1 MWAPWRDCA
10 RPCSNWT
17 LTGAAVGYVG
27 HGMTTATNAVI
38 QRSGAK
44 TAFVTNH
51 GFRDLLLI
59 GRQDRPSLFDIDVV
73 RVPPLVPRELS
84 YGIVGRLDA
93 GGREIEPLDE
103 AQLVEAAADMRAR
116 DVEAVAVAFLHAYA
130 NPAHERAAKAVL
142 ERHLPGVAVCISS
155 DVLREFREFERA
167 STVVLNAFL
176 TPLMERYLGSLSGR
190 LHDTDSGLGVARDTP
205 IMVMEAAGGLMTV
218 ETALAKPVHTLLS
231 GPAGGVVAGAHFAG
245 LIGANDVI
253 TMDVGGTSTDISLIR
268 NGRPETTRQARIGQV
283 PIRLPTI
290 DINAIG
296 AGGGSI
302 AWIDDGGALR
312 VGPMSAEAVPGPACY
327 GRGGTK
333 PTTSDANLVLG
344 RLGSETRL
352 GGNLRLDPAAARDA
366 IETHVAGPL
375 GIDATAAAVGILRV
389 AHANIVRGI
398 RVVSV
403 ERGHDPRQ
411 CTLVPFGG
419 AGPMHGTPVARELRI
434 GRLIVPP
441 APGILCALGQLL
453 ADLRHDLVETHI
465 FAYAD
470 GNASRAGAIAHR
482 LAEEGDR
489 LLAADGVATD
499 KRAIEVR
506 VEARYVGQSYEL
518 PIVFRH
524 RDSRRLGPHRRRFP
538 RRPPPSVRTRRHR
551 GAHRD
556 RGAGGHRHRQGRR
569 TRAAGASPGRRR
581 AVRRG
586 AAGDARCFLRGNGDR
601 PGRRLGGG
609 EDIRAR
615 EAAREQHDRGTR
627 GDRGSIGDHGPLPW
641 RPCARACQRRAD
653 RGVRAMT
660 DRSVTFDPIALE
672 VLRNALE
679 ATAQEMGGVLKL
691 TSFSPNIKERMDASC
706 AIFDARA
713 QLIAQAEHVPIH
725 LGSMLKAVG
734 PTIAAAGPLEP
745 GDVVIVNDPFVG
757 GAHLPDITLVA
768 PVYAEGGLVGY
779 VGDTRAPFRRRRDG
793 AGFHAR
799 QVGRD
804 LPGGPGDTAGAAL
817 CARRAAGRRDAHDH
831 GQCAHGHGK
840 AR

>member
-1 MWAPWRDCA
+1 MKVRIASDVGGTFTDSIAYDPVSRRIAVSKVPTTPQARDVGTVEGLRA
-10 RPCSNWT
+10 ALHQLDS
-17 LTGAAVGYVG
+17 TGTAVGYIG

-38 QRSGAK
+38 QRSGAR

-93 GGREIEPLDE
+93 GGREIMPLDE
-103 AQLVEAAADMRAR
+103 AQLVEAAVDMRAR
-116 DVEAVAVAFLHAYA
+116 NVEAVAVAFLHAYA

-142 ERHLPGVAVCISS
+142 ERHLPRVAICISS

-176 TPLMERYLGSLSGR
+176 TPLMEAYLGSLSGR
-190 LHDTDSGLGVARDTP
+190 LHDTDTGLGVARDTP

-231 GPAGGVVAGAHFAG
+231 GPAGGVVAGAHYAG
-245 LIGANDVI
+245 LIGVADVI

-470 GNASRAGAIAHR
+470 DNASRAGAIAHR

-499 KRAIEVR
+499 KRATEVR

-518 PIVFRH
+518 PIVFCH
-524 RDSRRLGPHRRRFP
+524 RDGDGWARIATDFHA
-538 RRPPPSVRTRRHR
+538 
-551 GAHRD
+551 AHRNRFGHAD
-556 RGAGGHRHRQGRR
+556 TDAPIEIVGLGATAIGKVDAPELPALR
-569 TRAAGASPGRRR
+569 PG
-581 AVRRG
+581 G
-586 AAGDARCFLRGNGDR
+586 AAPSAEALQATRDVFFEGTEIGQGGTWVAANIYEREQLLANNMIEGPAVIEEVSATTVLYPGDR
-601 PGRRLGGG
+601 
-609 EDIRAR
+609 AR
-615 EAAREQHDRGTR
+615 VHANGALIVEC
-627 GDRGSIGDHGPLPW
+627 GP
-641 RPCARACQRRAD
+641 
-653 RGVRAMT
+653 
-660 DRSVTFDPIALE
+660 
-672 VLRNALE
+672 
-679 ATAQEMGGVLKL
+679 
-691 TSFSPNIKERMDASC
+691 
-706 AIFDARA
+706 
-713 QLIAQAEHVPIH
+713 
-725 LGSMLKAVG
+725 
-734 PTIAAAGPLEP
+734 
-745 GDVVIVNDPFVG
+745 
-757 GAHLPDITLVA
+757 
-768 PVYAEGGLVGY
+768 
-779 VGDTRAPFRRRRDG
+779 
-793 AGFHAR
+793 
-799 QVGRD
+799 
-804 LPGGPGDTAGAAL
+804 
-817 CARRAAGRRDAHDH
+817 
-831 GQCAHGHGK
+831 
-840 AR
+840 